1 MRKAIVLSTFLLI
14 AMWSY
19 CQPSYP
25 KKIVLDKDTVIAIT
39 ETQLQDINQ
48 AFYDRNSMDID
59 ADSMAYQLAMQS
71 LSIKRQSSINKQLVI
86 KNTKLLSDYS
96 DALKM
101 YDLQKQI
108 TAYREQEL
116 KIAKKKQIKLM
127 VGGFT
132 VGLGTAA
139 IVYTIVSLNNK

>member
-1 MRKAIVLSTFLLI
+1 
-14 AMWSY
+14 MWSY

-48 AFYDRNSMDID
+48 VFYDRNSMDID

>member
-1 MRKAIVLSTFLLI
+1 
-14 AMWSY
+14 MWSY

>member
-1 MRKAIVLSTFLLI
+1 
-14 AMWSY
+14 
-19 CQPSYP
+19 
-25 KKIVLDKDTVIAIT
+25 
-39 ETQLQDINQ
+39 
-48 AFYDRNSMDID
+48 MDID

>member
-1 MRKAIVLSTFLLI
+1 
-14 AMWSY
+14 MWSY

-48 AFYDRNSMDID
+48 VFYDRNSMDID

-127 VGGFT
+127 VGRFT